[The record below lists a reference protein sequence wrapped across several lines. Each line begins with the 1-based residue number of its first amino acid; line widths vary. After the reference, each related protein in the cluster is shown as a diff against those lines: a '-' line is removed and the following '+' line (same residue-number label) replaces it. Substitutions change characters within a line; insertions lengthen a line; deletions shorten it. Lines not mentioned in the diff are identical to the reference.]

1 MLLFLSDPARLLLQ
15 HATQLHC
22 HVTCDVTAA
31 PFRQILAVFA
41 QTADQRRPLPCLFA
55 LLPDQEA
62 ETYARSMS
70 VVKELV
76 DFTPM
81 NSLRIFL
88 DFEQRTLWN
97 VLCESFPWAKVI
109 SLRLSKKLC
118 TFFTIIELSFL

>member
-1 MLLFLSDPARLLLQ
+1 MNYVDKDSTRLMLLFLSDPARLLLQ

-31 PFRQILAVFA
+31 PFRQILVVFA
-41 QTADQRRPLPCLFA
+41 QTADQSRPLPCLFG

-62 ETYARSMS
+62 ETYARAMT

-81 NSLRIFL
+81 RPLRIFL

-97 VLCESFPWAKVI
+97 VLCESFPWAKV
-109 SLRLSKKLC
+109 RLG
-118 TFFTIIELSFL
+118 